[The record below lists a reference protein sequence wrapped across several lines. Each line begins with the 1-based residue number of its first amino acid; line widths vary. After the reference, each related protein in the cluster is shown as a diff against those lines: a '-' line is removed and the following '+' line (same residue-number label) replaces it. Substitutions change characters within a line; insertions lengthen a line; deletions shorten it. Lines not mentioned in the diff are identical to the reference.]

1 MDLGE
6 GIRKAIARIT
16 GKVIDEGAVKSLVRD
31 LQRALIVADVNVEL
45 VHKLSRRIEDRAL
58 KEKPAAGMSMN
69 EHVTK
74 VVYEELVGLMGEG
87 RKLELKK
94 QKMMVLGLFGS
105 GKTTQ
110 IGKIARWLKHRG
122 MSVGVICAD
131 TFRPAAYEQLQQL
144 AGQVGCDFYGEKGK
158 KDAWEV
164 VRNGMKQLK
173 NDVVFVDTSGRSALD
188 PDLIDE
194 LKKVNDVLQPDER
207 ILVMSAD
214 IGQVARRQA
223 EEFHASVG
231 LTGVILTKMDGSG
244 KGGGAL
250 TATAASGAKMIFIG
264 IGEKMD
270 DIEEFNSDKF
280 VGRLLGVP
288 DFEALI
294 EKIKK
299 IAPEMEGKA
308 PPEKFDVKT
317 FYDQLKAAKSMGP
330 LKGIFQSMGM
340 MDVPKEA
347 LEEGEKKMGE
357 YEAIIGSMTKQER
370 EDPDIIR
377 KQPSRMERIAKGSG
391 TKPEAVRSFLT
402 QFAKMKKMYEQL
414 QKNKGMQK
422 QLERFLKKGKGQGM

>member
-16 GKVIDEGAVKSLVRD
+16 GKVVDEATVKSLVRD
-31 LQRALIVADVNVEL
+31 LQRALIMADVNVEL
-45 VHKLSRRIEDRAL
+45 VYKLSRRIEERAL
-58 KEKPAAGMSMN
+58 KENPPTGMSRN

-74 VVYEELVGLMGEG
+74 VVYQELVGLMGEG

-94 QKMMVLGLFGS
+94 QKIMVLGLFGS

-110 IGKIARWLKHRG
+110 IGKVARYLKHRG

-144 AGQVGCDFYGEKGK
+144 AQQVGCDFYGEKGEK
-158 KDAWEV
+158 SASKVAQ
-164 VRNGMKQLK
+164 NGMKKLK
-173 NDVVFVDTSGRSALD
+173 NEVLIVDTSGRSALD
-188 PDLIDE
+188 PELLQE
-194 LKKVNDVLQPDER
+194 LKEVNDALQPDER

-214 IGQVARRQA
+214 IGQVARKQA
-223 EEFHASVG
+223 EEFHSAVG

-264 IGEKMD
+264 VGEKME
-270 DIEEFNSDKF
+270 DIEEFNPDKF

-294 EKIKK
+294 EKIKQ
-299 IAPEMEGKA
+299 IAPDMEAQK

-317 FYDQLKAAKSMGP
+317 FYDQLKAAKRMGP
-330 LKGIFQSMGM
+330 LKGVFQSMGM
-340 MDVPKEA
+340 SDIPKEA
-347 LEEGEKKMGE
+347 LDQGEQKMNE
-357 YEAIIGSMTKQER
+357 YEAIIASMTKAER
-370 EDPDIIR
+370 KDPDIIR
-377 KQPSRMERIAKGSG
+377 KQPSRMERIARGSG
-391 TKPEAVRSFLT
+391 TKPESVRSFLS

-422 QLERFLKKGKGQGM
+422 QLERFLKKGGGKGM